1 AHEAVTLLE
10 PELGPL
16 EGNVGHGPDER
27 NGGHAVLD
35 LGEEEYTQG
44 RPHPM
49 VDLDV
54 RLGFLEEAANDD
66 AVGCVLLDVVLGHGG
81 HADPASGLSDAIA
94 AVAKNAVVLARVC
107 GTDGDPQ
114 DAARQ
119 TQILRDAG
127 AIVAPSNAAATR
139 LALRAIAS
147 AEVAA

>member
-1 AHEAVTLLE
+1 M
-10 PELGPL
+10 
-16 EGNVGHGPDER
+16 
-27 NGGHAVLD
+27 LD

-54 RLGFLEEAANDD
+54 RLGFLEEAAAD
-66 AVGCVLLDVVLGHGG
+66 ASVGCVLLDVVLGHGG
-81 HADPASGLSDAIA
+81 HSDPASGLSEAIS

-107 GTDGDPQ
+107 GTTGDPQ
-114 DAARQ
+114 DAPRQ
-119 TQILRDAG
+119 TKILQDAG

-139 LALRAIAS
+139 LALRAITA